1 MEQIEA
7 TCPPDDRTPSRRVF
21 PGADRQTIGNAMRNA
36 CKTAGIANYSPH
48 DLRHRFF
55 SVKIREGVPVT
66 QIAAHVGHRRKSLTL
81 DTYAHV
87 LIDD

>member
-1 MEQIEA
+1 LLR
-7 TCPPDDRTPSRRVF
+7 DHLG
-21 PGADRQTIGNAMRNA
+21 PGAARRECPRGRAFGSAYREQV
-36 CKTAGIANYSPH
+36 
-48 DLRHRFF
+48 RFI

-66 QIAAHVGHRRKSLTL
+66 QIAAHVGHSRKSLTL

>member
-1 MEQIEA
+1 LSINGLGRCFRA
-7 TCPPDDRTPSRRVF
+7 TRVVSY
-21 PGADRQTIGNAMRNA
+21 I
-36 CKTAGIANYSPH
+36 
-48 DLRHRFF
+48 

-66 QIAAHVGHRRKSLTL
+66 DIAAHVGHSRKSLTL